1 MKRKPNIVGGGS
13 NTNLNGL
20 KFEKRMDLRD
30 AIKIHP
36 DYYLNSNKVYKNKKV
51 VANYYEKH
59 LLYKDLL
66 E

>member
-36 DYYLNSNKVYKNKKV
+36 DYYLNSN
-51 VANYYEKH
+51 
-59 LLYKDLL
+59 D
-66 E
+66 